1 MCLRILVNHLQG
13 ILLSTVGLVLLM
25 FLISFCLG
33 TYYNLVANPKISE
46 ELRALPKGER
56 ALKVMLLTL
65 PNGREIPVNYLQE
78 GDTVFVGSDGLWW
91 RLFKDSSFK
100 VSMLIKGKQLS
111 GSATLIEEEPEYVRS
126 VFSRLRPDVPK
137 WLPDALNAHL
147 IEIKITN
154 SR

>member
-1 MCLRILVNHLQG
+1 MENANILKW

-46 ELRALPKGER
+46 ELRTAPQGER

-65 PNGREIPVNYLQE
+65 PNGREIPVNYLREE
-78 GDTVFVGSDGLWW
+78 GKVFVGSDGLWW
-91 RLFKDSSFK
+91 RLFRNSGSK
-100 VSMLIKGKQLS
+100 VSMLIKGQKLS
-111 GSATLIEEEPEYVRS
+111 GSATLIENDPEYVRS

-147 IEIKITN
+147 IEIKITT